1 MELLLMIKQ
10 HALNYHEHR
19 YEMLIMLD
27 SIRSLFNLK
36 QKDGES
42 LQDYTKRFK
51 TTRDVLRDRK
61 STRLNSSHLDLSRM
75 PSSA

>member
-19 YEMLIMLD
+19 YEMSIMLD
-27 SIRSLFNLK
+27 SLRSLFNLR

-42 LQDYTKRFK
+42 LQDIIRNDLKQLVMFY
-51 TTRDVLRDRK
+51 VLILEDQ
-61 STRLNSSHLDLSRM
+61 LY
-75 PSSA
+75 